1 MLAWTNVVVPILT
14 PDTVPYRGLAGLF
27 DLYRARVQ
35 AFSEVAPPADWN
47 GVFVAETK

>member
-1 MLAWTNVVVPILT
+1 MAELHSVGFPSMAQ
-14 PDTVPYRGLAGLF
+14 YRT
-27 DLYRARVQ
+27 RVQ